1 MKPKPVTK
9 IKAIPWLLAFV
20 ALLLV
25 AVPASSDAQVPIKL
39 WHSYRGAE
47 REALDRLAQEF
58 TKQNPNW
65 PVEPLAV
72 PYDAFVTSWRLRFR
86 RHGPDVFIAATNGW

>member
-20 ALLLV
+20 ALMLV

-39 WHSYRGAE
+39 WHSYRGRNE
-47 REALDRLAQEF
+47 RRWTDGPGIYKTKPKLA
-58 TKQNPNW
+58 
-65 PVEPLAV
+65 
-72 PYDAFVTSWRLRFR
+72 S
-86 RHGPDVFIAATNGW
+86 